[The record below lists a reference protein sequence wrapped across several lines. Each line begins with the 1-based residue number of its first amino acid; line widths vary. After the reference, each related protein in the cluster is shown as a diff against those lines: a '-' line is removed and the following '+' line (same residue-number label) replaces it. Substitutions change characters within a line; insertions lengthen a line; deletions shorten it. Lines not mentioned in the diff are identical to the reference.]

1 MSILLSRKDLRKLL
15 RMTEVIKAV
24 EKGFRE
30 YKTGRCAVPVRM
42 PVRIEKAEGVFLFM
56 PAYLERENSFGTKII
71 SVFPKNLSLGLSTLQ
86 AVYLLNDPTTGEL
99 LALMDGILLT
109 AMRTGAT
116 SAVATKYLSRENSE
130 VLGIIGT
137 GGQAPFQAEAIC
149 QVRPIQRIL
158 VYDRELERAENFS
171 KMVFKNLQIPVRVM
185 STSRD
190 VVIDSD
196 ILVTVTT
203 STAPVFNGRDL
214 KTGTHINA
222 VGAYT
227 PEMRELDEVTVK
239 KSKIVVDT
247 YEGCMAEAG
256 DLLIPMRDGKLSKE
270 NIYADLGEIVLGQ
283 KPGRI
288 REDEITLFE
297 SVGFALEDLATAR
310 LAYQRAKEKR
320 MGVEFRLDE
329 TIHIKPTSSSER
341 EKRW

>member
-1 MSILLSRKDLRKLL
+1 MAILLSRKDLRQLL
-15 RMTEVIKAV
+15 MMTEVIGAV

-42 PVRIEKAEGVFLFM
+42 PVRIEKAEGIFLFM
-56 PAYLERENSFGTKII
+56 PAYLERESSFGTKII
-71 SVFPKNLSLGLSTLQ
+71 SVFPGNPSLGLSTLQ
-86 AVYLLNDPTTGEL
+86 AIYLLHDPTTGEL
-99 LALMDGILLT
+99 LVLMDGILLT

-130 VLGIIGT
+130 TLGIIGT
-137 GGQAPFQAEAIC
+137 GAQAPFQAEAVC

-158 VYDRELERAENFS
+158 VYDREQERAENFS
-171 KMVFKNLQIPVRVM
+171 RKVFKNLQIPVKVM
-185 STSRD
+185 ATSRE
-190 VVIDSD
+190 VVIGSD

-203 STAPVFNGRDL
+203 SALPVFDGRDL
-214 KTGTHINA
+214 KTGSHINA

-227 PEMRELDEVTVK
+227 PEMREVDEMTVR

-256 DLLIPMRDGKLSKE
+256 DLLIPMRDGKLCQD

-288 REDEITLFE
+288 RDDEITLFE
-297 SVGFALEDLATAR
+297 SVGFALEDLVTAR
-310 LAYQRAKEKR
+310 LAYQRAKEKG
-320 MGVEFRLDE
+320 MGLEFRLDE
-329 TIHIKPTSSSER
+329 TFNII
-341 EKRW
+341 